1 MFGGLLG
8 AVAVGLLVLLPG
20 RDHGGVAEVA
30 LVALAITV
38 LFFAA
43 ESSQIHIE
51 VQRQSWS
58 VSLSEL
64 PFVLGLF
71 LLPPLW
77 LLLGRVVAAAFVFGL
92 RRTTLPK
99 AIFNLGL
106 FAAEVAGAA
115 LLFQALHA
123 GLGLRARD
131 WLIAYVTMLLV
142 TVFAAVAVTVGIT
155 VQQGRMA
162 ASELA
167 RTLPVVGLAAVLN
180 TTLALLSL
188 LVIHV
193 NRAALLLL
201 AGLVAVVAAGY
212 RAYQRLQRQHADLGQ
227 LFAFTQSVG
236 TAESDA
242 AVLAQLLAEAPD
254 LMQAEQSILL
264 GPPGA
269 AGSVPQVPEL
279 PRGPVVIPRGTRDPV
294 LRSWLDAT
302 GLRDAML
309 VPLHDGE
316 QTVGVLQLGNRIG
329 AMSTFTHEDLRLLQT
344 LIAHAEALRSKNRLV
359 QLRRH
364 EAHHDGLTGLANREL
379 LLLRINEILAGG
391 LGPAPG
397 STAHAVI
404 VLIDL
409 DRFREVNDT
418 LGHQVGNV
426 LLSQVGARLQA
437 ATPADAMVARLGGDE
452 FAVLLLGD
460 IDAATAMELAGELV
474 ASVAQ
479 PFEVEGAVLDIS
491 ASAGVALI
499 PDDGDVAAAVLQH
512 ADIAMYAAKR
522 TVVRVARYNSDEDR
536 RSVARLALAGELRR
550 AIDTDQLVVYYQP
563 QLELKSA
570 TFVGFEALV
579 RWQHPTRGLLAPDD
593 FVPIAEQVGLIGP
606 LTSAVLRQALRTC
619 RTWLPTHPGVGV
631 AVNLS
636 ARGLL
641 EPTLTATVARLLADT
656 GVDPRLLTLEITETT
671 VMSDFDA
678 ALAALHEL
686 HALGLRLSI
695 DDFGTGYSS
704 LSYLARLPV
713 HEVKIDRSFVSA
725 MEDSADAV
733 AIVRTVI
740 ELCHTLRLNVVAEGV
755 EGVGSLA
762 ALTEMNCDTAQGYLL
777 GRPLSQQSLARWPR
791 HVPSARTAS
800 RDSKLPTRR

>member
-1 MFGGLLG
+1 VFGCLLG
-8 AVAVGLLVLLPG
+8 AAAVLLLALLPW
-20 RDHGGVAEVA
+20 RANDGVRQAAV
-30 LVALAITV
+30 LTLAIAV

-51 VQRQSWS
+51 VRSQSWS

-77 LLLGRVVAAAFVFGL
+77 LLLGRLVGAGLMFAL
-92 RRTTLPK
+92 RRTSLPK
-99 AIFNLGL
+99 ATFNLGL
-106 FAAEVAGAA
+106 FAAEVSLAALIFEGLGAGA
-115 LLFQALHA
+115 
-123 GLGLRARD
+123 GLQARD
-131 WLIAYVTMLLV
+131 WLVAYLTMLLV
-142 TVFAAVAVTVGIT
+142 TALAAIAVTAGIA

-162 ASELA
+162 GSDLA
-167 RTLPVVGLAAVLN
+167 RTLPVVGIASILN

-201 AGLVAVVAAGY
+201 SALVVVVAAGY

-227 LFAFTQSVG
+227 LFAFTQSVS
-236 TAESDA
+236 TAEGDEE
-242 AVLAQLLAEAPD
+242 VLAQLLAEAAD
-254 LMQAEQSILL
+254 LLQAEQSRLL
-264 GPPGA
+264 DSLPPA
-269 AGSVPQVPEL
+269 L
-279 PRGPVVIPRGTRDPV
+279 PPGPVVIPRGTRDPV
-294 LRSWLDAT
+294 LRTWLREA
-302 GLRDAML
+302 GLRDALL

-316 QTVGVLQLGNRIG
+316 HIVGVLELGDRIG
-329 AMSTFTHEDLRLLQT
+329 AMSTFTDDDLRLLQT
-344 LIAHAEALRSKNRLV
+344 LIAHAEALRTKNRLV

-379 LLLRINEILAGG
+379 LLLRIKEVLTGHPGNS
-391 LGPAPG
+391 PG
-397 STAHAVI
+397 SAARAVI

-418 LGHQVGNV
+418 LGHQAGN
-426 LLSQVGARLQA
+426 LLLRQVGARLLA
-437 ATPADAMVARLGGDE
+437 ATPSDAMVARLGGDA
-452 FAVLLLGD
+452 FAVLLRGE
-460 IDAATAMELAGELV
+460 IDGATALQLAGDLV
-474 ASVAQ
+474 ASLAQ
-479 PFEVEGAVLDIS
+479 PFEVADAVLDIS

-499 PDDGDVAAAVLQH
+499 PDDGEIAAAVLQH

-522 TVVRVARYNSDEDR
+522 TVVRVARYDSEADR
-536 RSVARLALAGELRR
+536 TSVARLALAGELRR
-550 AIDTDQLVVYYQP
+550 AIDTAQLVVHYQP
-563 QLELKSA
+563 QLDLRSA

-579 RWQHPTRGLLAPDD
+579 RWQHPVRGLLSPDA
-593 FVPIAEQVGLIGP
+593 FVPIAEHVGLIGG
-606 LTSAVLRQALRTC
+606 LTNTVLGQALRTC
-619 RTWLPTHPGVGV
+619 RTWLPEHPGVGV

-641 EPTLTATVARLLADT
+641 EPTLPATVGRLLAET
-656 GVDPRLLTLEITETT
+656 GVAPRLLTLEITETT

-713 HEVKIDRSFVSA
+713 HEVKVDKSFVIA
-725 MEDSADAV
+725 MEGSADAV
-733 AIVRTVI
+733 AIVRAIVD
-740 ELCHTLRLNVVAEGV
+740 LCHVLRLTVVGEGV
-755 EGVGSLA
+755 EGAGALA
-762 ALTEMNCDTAQGYLL
+762 ALTEMSCDTAQGYLL
-777 GRPLSQQSLARWPR
+777 GRPVSQRSLARWPR
-791 HVPSARTAS
+791 HFPPSRAAPRLPAS
-800 RDSKLPTRR
+800 RAPR